1 MSQLHHFLAEL
12 YLSAS
17 VRWGHA
23 ERVTRQSQWK
33 GLLTKLWAGVS
44 QDTIK
49 GWRGA
54 PGASNSNRPVTP
66 LDLKKGRGREG
77 EFLNPERPEALGE
90 DLSLGAVALGR
101 EVRSVSDSSQLS

>member
-1 MSQLHHFLAEL
+1 MERIAYKVVGRSEPGHHQRLA
-12 YLSAS
+12 
-17 VRWGHA
+17 R
-23 ERVTRQSQWK
+23 
-33 GLLTKLWAGVS
+33 
-44 QDTIK
+44 
-49 GWRGA
+49 A